1 MKTQLLAFTT
11 NVISF
16 KRENVCLVSS
26 LEKIKEKG
34 INNLLSF
41 SHPLLKEDLLEYL
54 KQYLSFGTNH
64 FDLGENTLLTFYE
77 ESDELRYNRFKRTWN
92 LKPTATFVKEKKYC
106 ISSQYLNF
114 HPIEIHASKSPGENI
129 CLDILRRVPTILLN
143 SLHLESLYEDVT
155 SVRIK
160 DVTVKFYTKLD

>member
-1 MKTQLLAFTT
+1 MKPQILAFTT

-34 INNLLSF
+34 IDNLLSF

-77 ESDELRYNRFKRTWN
+77 IR
-92 LKPTATFVKEKKYC
+92 
-106 ISSQYLNF
+106 
-114 HPIEIHASKSPGENI
+114 
-129 CLDILRRVPTILLN
+129 
-143 SLHLESLYEDVT
+143 
-155 SVRIK
+155 
-160 DVTVKFYTKLD
+160 